1 MSCVPGW
8 KPCTPL
14 KQHWSVAFFP
24 CTVVDTFAQ
33 YEHYKTG
40 IEFVCDQT
48 LSQTLLFLTTLGGH
62 RKKCFLYLSI
72 TTILPVTCTHTFS
85 LLASCKFVLQ
95 EDFLLF
101 QIILSIYLSLI
112 IYTKALAV
120 STQLEYFSLGWGLE
134 VFFTIVLPD
143 CLAMSIPALKTSL
156 WEAREAWHISSSAC
170 LQSTQTTPR
179 QQV

>member
-14 KQHWSVAFFP
+14 KQHWCVAFFP

-40 IEFVCDQT
+40 IEFVSD
-48 LSQTLLFLTTLGGH
+48 SQTLLLLTTLGGH
-62 RKKCFLYLSI
+62 KKCFLYLSI
-72 TTILPVTCTHTFS
+72 TTILSGICTHTFS

-134 VFFTIVLPD
+134 FFFTIVLPD